1 PILYLTHRFLL
12 SLSKRKA
19 QFSDISQPDSF
30 QAVKLGDKVII
41 SCFISNSERN
51 RVWYKLTTERKLQLV
66 ASIDAMFN
74 HIKFEKQF
82 RHFSVISDHT
92 SSHLIIS
99 TTASEDAGTYYC
111 GVIKLQDVQFGEGTF
126 LMIKGAKMISDFVIQ
141 EPKSQSVQSG
151 DSVTLRCSVQFH
163 QCDAEHISVTWLKN
177 SDNSAP
183 EMIYTS
189 GDQNDSCQAGA
200 ATCVYELLMR
210 NLSYEDAGVY
220 HCVVS
225 SCGQILLG
233 NGTTITNRKTVLP
246 GVTALILSNIIFG
259 VVMLVLLWKLCKI
272 HKKVAAGICINES
285 PEDNQN
291 ADPVIYAAVTSAPR
305 TTSCRSAPVKY
316 DTERVVYSAVQYSQQ
331 D

>member
-1 PILYLTHRFLL
+1 MAMCFLRVSML
-12 SLSKRKA
+12 WFVCKA

-233 NGTTITNRKTVLP
+233 NGTTITNHVGLNKSLDLSP

-272 HKKVAAGICINES
+272 HKKVAA
-285 PEDNQN
+285 
-291 ADPVIYAAVTSAPR
+291 DPVIYAAVTSAPR
-305 TTSCRSAPVKY
+305 TTSCRSAPVKHN
-316 DTERVVYSAVQYSQQ
+316 TERVVYSAVQYSQR